1 MKTTRVSSL
10 VSVMMLIL
18 AISFSSATSAQD
30 VDKLKS
36 ANEVIWFGLDFTKA
50 KMIGSTDAGFTNPDA
65 IVNQFFGSWNH
76 LILNEPKKYDL
87 AGALSKSIKNDIKTV
102 EKRNAEVAVEG
113 LVTYDINKLTEADL
127 KEYVAQYSAE
137 GEGIG
142 LLFAIENFDKTAK
155 KVRLYAVFF
164 DVQSHEILKTQYYQ
178 QNATGGFGF
187 RNYWASG
194 IYQVIKKMK
203 KDYPTW

>member
-10 VSVMMLIL
+10 VSVMMLIV

-30 VDKLKS
+30 VEKLKS

-76 LILNEPKKYDL
+76 LVLNEPKKYDL

-113 LVTYDINKLTEADL
+113 LVTYDINKLTEDDL

-137 GEGIG
+137 GEGVG

-155 KVRLYAVFF
+155 RVRLYAVFF
-164 DVQSHEILKTQYYQ
+164 DVQSHEIIKTQYYEQ
-178 QNATGGFGF
+178 KVTGGFGF